1 MAINESVEKI
11 ETRNA
16 SLAYAPPCLNAIT
29 QDQPRL
35 RSNLKEL
42 PQSSEAFKRIVAK
55 FNEQETQ
62 IERYQADIKKLQG
75 VEHGQRK
82 AFDDF
87 LAAFTA
93 E

>member
-1 MAINESVEKI
+1 Q
-11 ETRNA
+11 RQ
-16 SLAYAPPCLNAIT
+16 LNTIT

-42 PQSSEAFKRIVAK
+42 PQTSDAFQRIVKK

-62 IERYQADIKKLQG
+62 IEKYQADIKKLQG

-82 AFDDF
+82 ELEDY
-87 LAAFTA
+87 LAAFT
-93 E
+93 ED